1 MCDPACSCPRLGAAP
16 LALAAKLRE
25 PATRRC
31 LVPSRSVGTCGASE
45 RANRSSSAAAPVCAQ
60 RIGQWAGALP
70 LPPQGFDPRG
80 GPEGGPLRGPKKCPP
95 DPPCGAK
102 PRGGGG
108 APPTGLILL
117 RNQLPSESP
126 RAAAAAASP
135 TAPAP
140 PLRGPRGA
148 SDTATPSTRPR
159 PPRRSASPSRGV
171 RLCLAGRQ
179 ALTCLRPCS
188 ASSDTPASARCAL
201 TGTPDTFARRG
212 PSARALRPCGRNGS
226 NAAAWHPR
234 VLSGREGLVPRLV
247 RMLRIRFVRPLEL
260 SRCIARLNSR
270 ARAMT
275 FQ

>member
-1 MCDPACSCPRLGAAP
+1 M
-16 LALAAKLRE
+16 
-25 PATRRC
+25 
-31 LVPSRSVGTCGASE
+31 PSG
-45 RANRSSSAAAPVCAQ
+45 
-60 RIGQWAGALP
+60 
-70 LPPQGFDPRG
+70 
-80 GPEGGPLRGPKKCPP
+80 
-95 DPPCGAK
+95 
-102 PRGGGG
+102 
-108 APPTGLILL
+108 
-117 RNQLPSESP
+117 
-126 RAAAAAASP
+126 
-135 TAPAP
+135 P
-140 PLRGPRGA
+140 PLRCKAQGGWGGSAHWPDPTAQSAPRARFPPRPCRRVPSGPG
-148 SDTATPSTRPR
+148 TATAWPSRGVRHRHAIHAAPA
-159 PPRRSASPSRGV
+159 PRRSASPSRGV

>member
-1 MCDPACSCPRLGAAP
+1 MRGSRSMCDPACSCPRLGAAP

-117 RNQLPSESP
+117 RNQRL
-126 RAAAAAASP
+126 RAEP
-135 TAPAP
+135 APAVAHP
-140 PLRGPRGA
+140 VRTA
-148 SDTATPSTRPR
+148 SSRPNH
-159 PPRRSASPSRGV
+159 PGSAG
-171 RLCLAGRQ
+171 LAGRQ
-179 ALTCLRPCS
+179 
-188 ASSDTPASARCAL
+188 TPPRH
-201 TGTPDTFARRG
+201 PRG
-212 PSARALRPCGRNGS
+212 PSTATLRVALAGRQTLPRRASGTDVPSAL
-226 NAAAWHPR
+226 
-234 VLSGREGLVPRLV
+234 LSIV
-247 RMLRIRFVRPLEL
+247 
-260 SRCIARLNSR
+260 
-270 ARAMT
+270 
-275 FQ
+275 

>member
-1 MCDPACSCPRLGAAP
+1 MA
-16 LALAAKLRE
+16 
-25 PATRRC
+25 
-31 LVPSRSVGTCGASE
+31 
-45 RANRSSSAAAPVCAQ
+45 
-60 RIGQWAGALP
+60 RIW
-70 LPPQGFDPRG
+70 
-80 GPEGGPLRGPKKCPP
+80 
-95 DPPCGAK
+95 PCGAK
-102 PRGGGG
+102 TRGGGG
-108 APPTGLILL
+108 APPTTLILL
-117 RNQLPSESP
+117 RNQRQPADRRLARARSVTSAPTTATAWPSRGVSA
-126 RAAAAAASP
+126 RHAIHA
-135 TAPAP
+135 APA
-140 PLRGPRGA
+140 
-148 SDTATPSTRPR
+148 
-159 PPRRSASPSRGV
+159 PRRSASPSRGV

-188 ASSDTPASARCAL
+188 AESATPASARCAL

-212 PSARALRPCGRNGS
+212 PPARALRPCGRNGS